1 MLIAGGKFL
10 EAIGKPGGKVQIKQ
24 RHAARTFL
32 LAGCDKN
39 FGNEAVSQ
47 QETRQNC
54 PAVID
59 KNVAI
64 SVPFFLQHCIAVHT

>member
-1 MLIAGGKFL
+1 MPTISKFL
-10 EAIGKPGGKVQIKQ
+10 KAIRKPVGNVQIKQ

-54 PAVID
+54 PTVIE

-64 SVPFFLQHCIAVHT
+64 SVHFSSALHFGLF